1 MEESD
6 IQIRA
11 VRLSDAAAIA
21 EIYHHYVTETT
32 VSFELEPPTV
42 EQMQERIRSIS
53 KAHPYY
59 VCEQAGRILGYC
71 YVHPWKERQAY
82 CHTME
87 VTIYLRPDAKGRK
100 LGSRLME
107 TLLADC
113 RRRGYRALIACITE
127 ENTASVAFHKR
138 FGFEQVSCFK
148 VVGQKFGRWLD
159 VVDLELVL

>member
-1 MEESD
+1 MTQSD

-11 VRLSDAAAIA
+11 VQLSDAAAIA
-21 EIYHHYVTETT
+21 EIYHHYVAETT

-42 EQMQERIRSIS
+42 EQMEERIRSIS
-53 KAHPYY
+53 QAHPYY
-59 VCEQAGRILGYC
+59 ICEEAGRLLGYC
-71 YVHPWKERQAY
+71 YVHPWKDRQAY

-87 VTIYLRPDAKGRK
+87 VTIYLRPDAKGHG

-107 TLLADC
+107 TLLAEC
-113 RRRGYRALIACITE
+113 RRRDYRALIACITA

-138 FGFEQVSCFK
+138 FGFEPVSYFK